1 MRVVIPGFSASTK
14 AHHEAHLPTI
24 QNAAQAH
31 ARLSRAHE
39 NQSRTRRHQRA
50 QGEGKGTTRSLSG
63 CGVTSRK
70 VSRAAAVMRQA
81 SEFEAVQR
89 SGSRIASPN
98 FVLRAAPN
106 DESHARL
113 GIIAGKKTAARA
125 VDRNRARRLIREA
138 FRATSKQIGAYDVT
152 IQLRNDL
159 RGELNPSVREEL
171 RSLLDTL
178 VRRVSD
184 YAPRSDRQ

>member
-1 MRVVIPGFSASTK
+1 
-14 AHHEAHLPTI
+14 
-24 QNAAQAH
+24 
-31 ARLSRAHE
+31 
-39 NQSRTRRHQRA
+39 
-50 QGEGKGTTRSLSG
+50 
-63 CGVTSRK
+63 VTGRK
-70 VSRAAAVMRQA
+70 VARATAVMRQA
-81 SEFEAVQR
+81 SDFEAVQR
-89 SGSRIASPN
+89 SGRRLVSAN
-98 FVLRAAPN
+98 FVVRAAPN
-106 DESHARL
+106 GEAHARL

-138 FRATSKQIGAYDVT
+138 FRATSQQIGAFDVT
-152 IQLRNDL
+152 VQLRSNL